1 MLGQPVG
8 GASLGMSLRRVVARM
23 SAIAL
28 VGVITVGCEN
38 GGGGDVIPSPSQRPG
53 TPSATPSSSPDRTVT
68 GADHQA
74 NLAAC
79 IRAQERSRQP
89 DGTPAVMVYFHCGPD
104 GEDVVREL
112 ERSVPADQ
120 VGSPLRFALVQ
131 LMAGPTEQER
141 SDGLSSF
148 WSNHQQLLRSV
159 RIVNETRAVVDFDD
173 AVSEIP
179 NIGTST
185 GGKMFGDEL
194 DATVFQFRKV
204 QKIVYTLEGNCEA
217 FTEIFQ
223 SSGCP
228 PSKRPLRP
236 AIIPVR

>member
-1 MLGQPVG
+1 MV
-8 GASLGMSLRRVVARM
+8 GMSLRRVVARM

-28 VGVITVGCEN
+28 VGAITVGCEE
-38 GGGGDVIPSPSQRPG
+38 GGDGDVMPSSSQPPG
-53 TPSATPSSSPDRTVT
+53 TPSATPPPSPIQTAT
-68 GADHQA
+68 EAEHQA
-74 NLAAC
+74 NLAC

-89 DGTPAVMVYFHCGPD
+89 DGTPAVKVYFHCGSD

-112 ERSVPADQ
+112 ERSLPADQ

-131 LMAGPTEQER
+131 LMAGPTEQEQA
-141 SDGLSSF
+141 DGVSSF

-173 AVSEIP
+173 AVSEIG

-194 DATVFQFRKV
+194 DATVFQFPKV
-204 QKIVYTLEGNCEA
+204 QTIVYTLDGNCEA
-217 FTEIFQ
+217 FSEIFQ
-223 SSGCP
+223 SGGCP

-236 AIIPVR
+236 GIIPVR

>member
-1 MLGQPVG
+1 MRLT
-8 GASLGMSLRRVVARM
+8 RVVAQRA
-23 SAIAL
+23 AIAL
-28 VGVITVGCEN
+28 VGVVTTVGCET
-38 GGGGDVIPSPSQRPG
+38 GGDGDVMPSPSSQRPG
-53 TPSATPSSSPDRTVT
+53 TPSTTPPPSLPVEE
-68 GADHQA
+68 AEQA

-79 IRAQERSRQP
+79 VRAQERSRQT
-89 DGTPAVMVYFHCGPD
+89 DGTPAVKVYFHCGPD

-112 ERSVPADQ
+112 ERPLPADK
-120 VGSPLRFALVQ
+120 VRSPLRFALGQ

-141 SDGLSSF
+141 ADGLSSF

-173 AVSEIP
+173 AVSDIA

-185 GGKMFGDEL
+185 GGKMFGDAL
-194 DATVFQFRKV
+194 DATVFQFPKV
-204 QKIVYTLEGNCEA
+204 QTIVYTLEGNCEA

-236 AIIPVR
+236 TIISVR